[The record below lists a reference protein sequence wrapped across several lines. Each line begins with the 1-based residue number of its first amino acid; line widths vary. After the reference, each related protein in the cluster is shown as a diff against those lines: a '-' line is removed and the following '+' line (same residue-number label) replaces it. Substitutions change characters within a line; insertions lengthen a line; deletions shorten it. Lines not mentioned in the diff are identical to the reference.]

1 MSFEEKVLAKMEI
14 TDGDMQNFAAAVAAK
29 KSGTQEDFE
38 GFCLGLFLGE
48 AGRDDAVAIDP
59 GDATVVAAFEH
70 GVKWNGLVGV
80 VLLKLLLGYLKGLVD
95 SAVIPDWAKALLE
108 VVIKGLGKK

>member
-14 TDGDMQNFAAAVAAK
+14 ADGDLQNFAAAVAAK
-29 KSGTQEDFE
+29 KSETQEDFE

-59 GDATVVAAFEH
+59 GDASVVASFEQ
-70 GVKWNGLVGV
+70 GVKWNGLVGA
-80 VLLKLLLGYLKGLVD
+80 VLLKLLLGYLKGLVN
-95 SAVIPDWAKALLE
+95 SATIPDWAKALLE
-108 VVIKGLGKK
+108 VLIGGLGKK